1 MRKCLIIGLLS
12 LAAFGCSK
20 SPEERIFDLFQTG
33 ARQVDRYEFDAALAT
48 FKKIGEID
56 PSTPLGHYGSGLV
69 FERQLQYY
77 ETLHV
82 YMSITNSSPSFAPAF
97 AGAWR
102 LFTRLEQW
110 NDAVQMAA
118 EYSRLLPEDPEAQ
131 LILAKAL
138 MNIQQYGRARQE
150 VDKAVELGAD
160 PSLATLVKARA
171 YSLEHQFDSAQ
182 VALQT
187 AMSPFSESPVFYA
200 LAADYFEAA
209 GLIDSAVSLGRISVE
224 SASDDFDLIVAQ
236 FYRALRHNYFF
247 EARQVIRRL
256 KEQGAGELATTALE
270 MFYYLARENQTHA
283 RHACD
288 TYQGI
293 AAMYSISA
301 LTYDIVVRGK
311 QLDMI
316 SGSKDIGA
324 INKIM
329 KTNHYDPEFQ
339 EYMKYF
345 LAVLF
350 AGYFDDLDGLK
361 QLKTVSSA
369 FFNRKEIRLSTAYCL
384 YRTGQHEEYEQ
395 LMSLLSRYHNTQP
408 DWLTGMADIYGDRFV
423 RRYDSAGQYYRKAL
437 QKDRWY
443 RPAFENAIDMYRRL
457 KEPKKALKLFDAY
470 PYFEQR
476 YPEIALLKALCLVE
490 QGDIQQGVDL
500 FEQNF
505 PHVRGDLARFEEITS
520 LLDKRN
526 RQEERTG
533 LYRLLPRIN
542 ADNTEAL
549 VLAAEFE
556 SDGVDFQVALNLAEK
571 AQSLESDYIAA
582 SVQKARALYGLG
594 KRSEA
599 FEIFERN
606 LVETEFNVDN
616 NYYFSRI
623 LATEQVDLKRA
634 TNLAR
639 RALLD
644 SGHDLKVWM
653 NLSYVYFQIG
663 RYDLSRG
670 EALKAKNS
678 HKEEPEPFFRIG
690 MAMFKEEKEQARENL
705 EKAIELGLKGENL
718 EVARQTLH
726 KL

>member
-33 ARQVDRYEFDAALAT
+33 TRQVDRYEFDAALAT
-48 FKKIGEID
+48 FKKIGEIN

-77 ETLHV
+77 DALHV

-118 EYSRLLPEDPEAQ
+118 EYSRLLPEDPEAR
-131 LILAKAL
+131 LVLARAL

-160 PSLATLVKARA
+160 RSLAALAKARA
-171 YSLEHQFDSAQ
+171 YSLAHQLDSAQ

-187 AMSPFSESPVFYA
+187 AMSTFSESPVFYA

-209 GLIDSAVSLGRISVE
+209 GLIDSAVSLGRASVE
-224 SASDDFDLIVAQ
+224 SASNDFDLIVAQ

-256 KEQGAGELATTALE
+256 KEQGAGELVTTGLE

-288 TYQGI
+288 TYRGI
-293 AAMYSISA
+293 AIYSIST
-301 LTYDIVVRGK
+301 LTYDIVVRGR
-311 QLDMI
+311 QLDMFT
-316 SGSKDIGA
+316 GSRNIGA
-324 INKIM
+324 INRIM
-329 KTNHYDPEFQ
+329 QTNHYDPEFQ

-395 LMSLLSRYHNTQP
+395 LMSLLSKYHSTQP

-423 RRYDSAGQYYRKAL
+423 RRYDSAGQYYRTAL

-443 RPAFENAIDMYRRL
+443 RPAFENAVDMYRRL
-457 KEPKKALKLFDAY
+457 KEPKKALKMFDAY

-500 FEQNF
+500 FEQKF
-505 PHVRGDLARFEEITS
+505 PHVRGDLARLEEITS

-526 RQEERTG
+526 RQEERTK
-533 LYRLLPRIN
+533 LYRRLSRIN
-542 ADNTEAL
+542 ADNAEAL

-556 SDGVDFQVALNLAEK
+556 SDRADFQAALNLAEK
-571 AQSLESDYIAA
+571 AQSLESDYVAA

-606 LVETEFNVDN
+606 LVEARFNVDN
-616 NYYFSRI
+616 NHYFSRI
-623 LATEQVDLKRA
+623 LATEQVEPKRA
-634 TNLAR
+634 ANLAR
-639 RALLD
+639 RALFD

-670 EALKAKNS
+670 EAIKARNS

-690 MAMFKEEKEQARENL
+690 MAMFMEEKEEAGENL
-705 EKAIELGLKGENL
+705 EKAIELGLKGEYL
-718 EVARQTLH
+718 EIARQTLQ

>member
-1 MRKCLIIGLLS
+1 MRKCLIVGLLS
-12 LAAFGCSK
+12 LVAFSCSK

-33 ARQVDRYEFDAALAT
+33 TRQVDRYEFDAALAT
-48 FKKIGEID
+48 FEKIGDID

-77 ETLHV
+77 DALHV

-118 EYSRLLPEDPEAQ
+118 EYSRLLPDDPEAR
-131 LILAKAL
+131 LILARAL
-138 MNIQQYGRARQE
+138 MNIQQYGRARKE
-150 VDKAVELGAD
+150 ADRAAELGTD
-160 PSLATLVKARA
+160 PSLAALVKARA
-171 YSLEHQFDSAQ
+171 YSLEQQVDSAE

-187 AMSPFSESPVFYA
+187 AMSTFRESPVFYA
-200 LAADYFEAA
+200 WAADYFEAA
-209 GLIDSAVSLGRISVE
+209 GLIDSAVSLGRVSVKL
-224 SASDDFDLIVAQ
+224 ASDDFDLIVAQ

-247 EARQVIRRL
+247 VARQVIRRL
-256 KEQGAGELATTALE
+256 KEHGAGELVTTGLE
-270 MFYYLARENQTHA
+270 MFYYLARENQTRA

-288 TYQGI
+288 AYYTMAISG
-293 AAMYSISA
+293 ISA
-301 LTYDIVVRGK
+301 LTYNIIVRGR
-311 QLDMI
+311 QLDMYTGSINI
-316 SGSKDIGA
+316 SA
-324 INKIM
+324 IDRIM
-329 KTNHYDPEFQ
+329 QTDHYDPEFQ

-350 AGYFDDLDGLK
+350 ASYFDELDGLK
-361 QLKTVSSA
+361 QLRTVSPA
-369 FFNRKEIRLSTAYCL
+369 FFNRKEVRLHTAYCL

-408 DWLTGMADIYGDRFV
+408 DWLTGMADIYSDRFV
-423 RRYDSAGQYYRKAL
+423 RRYDSAAQYYRKAL

-443 RPAFENAIDMYRRL
+443 RPAFEKAVDMYRRL

-500 FEQNF
+500 FKQKF
-505 PHVRGDLARFEEITS
+505 PHVRGDLVRYEEITS

-526 RQEERTG
+526 RQEERTE

-542 ADNTEAL
+542 ADNAKAL

-556 SDGVDFQVALNLAEK
+556 SDGDDFQAALNLAEE
-571 AQSLESDYIAA
+571 ALSLEGDYIAA

-594 KRSEA
+594 NRSKA

-606 LVETEFNVDN
+606 LEEAEFNVDN

-623 LATEQVDLKRA
+623 LATEQIELKRA
-634 TNLAR
+634 TDLAR
-639 RALLD
+639 RALFD

-690 MAMFKEEKEQARENL
+690 MAMFMEEKEEAKGNL
-705 EKAIELGLKGENL
+705 EKAIELGLKGEYL
-718 EVARQTLH
+718 EVARQTLQ

>member
-33 ARQVDRYEFDAALAT
+33 TRQVDRYEFDAALAT
-48 FKKIGEID
+48 FKKIGEIN

-77 ETLHV
+77 DALHV

-118 EYSRLLPEDPEAQ
+118 EYSRLLPEDPEAR
-131 LILAKAL
+131 LVLARAL

-150 VDKAVELGAD
+150 VDKAVGLGAD
-160 PSLATLVKARA
+160 RSLAALAKAQA
-171 YSLEHQFDSAQ
+171 YSFEHQTDSAE

-187 AMSPFSESPVFYA
+187 AMSTFSESPVFYA

-209 GLIDSAVSLGRISVE
+209 GLIDSAVSLGRASVE
-224 SASDDFDLIVAQ
+224 SASNDFDLIVAQ

-256 KEQGAGELATTALE
+256 KEQGAGELVTTGLE

-288 TYQGI
+288 TYRGI
-293 AAMYSISA
+293 AIYSIST
-301 LTYDIVVRGK
+301 LTYDIVIRGR
-311 QLDMI
+311 QLDMFT
-316 SGSKDIGA
+316 GSRNIGA
-324 INKIM
+324 INRIM
-329 KTNHYDPEFQ
+329 QTNHYDPEFQ

-361 QLKTVSSA
+361 QLRTVSSA
-369 FFNRKEIRLSTAYCL
+369 FLNRKEIRLSTAYCL

-395 LMSLLSRYHNTQP
+395 LMSLLSKYHSTQP

-423 RRYDSAGQYYRKAL
+423 RRYDSAGQYYRTAL

-443 RPAFENAIDMYRRL
+443 RPAFENAVDMYRRL
-457 KEPKKALKLFDAY
+457 KEPKKALKMFDAY

-500 FEQNF
+500 FEQKF
-505 PHVRGDLARFEEITS
+505 PHVRGDLVRFEEITS

-526 RQEERTG
+526 RQEERTK
-533 LYRLLPRIN
+533 LYRRLSRIN
-542 ADNTEAL
+542 ADNAEAL

-556 SDGVDFQVALNLAEK
+556 SDRADFQAALNLAEK
-571 AQSLESDYIAA
+571 AQSLESDYVAA

-606 LVETEFNVDN
+606 LVEARFNVDN
-616 NYYFSRI
+616 NHYFSRI
-623 LATEQVDLKRA
+623 LATEQVEPKRA
-634 TNLAR
+634 ANLAR
-639 RALLD
+639 RALFD
-644 SGHDLKVWM
+644 SGHELKVWM

-670 EALKAKNS
+670 EAIKARNS

-690 MAMFKEEKEQARENL
+690 MAMFMEEKEEARESL
-705 EKAIELGLKGENL
+705 EKAIELGLKGEYL
-718 EVARQTLH
+718 EIARQTLQ

>member
-20 SPEERIFDLFQTG
+20 SPEERIFNLFQTG
-33 ARQVDRYEFDAALAT
+33 TRQVDQYEFDAALAT
-48 FKKIGEID
+48 FKKIGEIN

-69 FERQLQYY
+69 FERQLLYY
-77 ETLHV
+77 DALHV

-118 EYSRLLPEDPEAQ
+118 EYSRLLPEDPEAR
-131 LILAKAL
+131 LILARAL

-150 VDKAVELGAD
+150 VDKAVGLGAD
-160 PSLATLVKARA
+160 PSLAALVKAQA
-171 YSLEHQFDSAQ
+171 YSLAHQLDSAQ

-187 AMSPFSESPVFYA
+187 AMSTFSESPVFYA

-209 GLIDSAVSLGRISVE
+209 GLIDSAVSLGRASVE
-224 SASDDFDLIVAQ
+224 SAANDFDLIVAQ

-247 EARQVIRRL
+247 EARQVIHRL
-256 KEQGAGELATTALE
+256 KEQGAGELVTTGLE

-288 TYQGI
+288 TYRGI
-293 AAMYSISA
+293 AIYSISA
-301 LTYDIVVRGK
+301 LTYDIVVRGR
-311 QLDMI
+311 QSDMFT
-316 SGSKDIGA
+316 GLQNIGV
-324 INKIM
+324 INRIM
-329 KTNHYDPEFQ
+329 QTNHYDPEFQ

-395 LMSLLSRYHNTQP
+395 LMSLLSKYHSTQP

-423 RRYDSAGQYYRKAL
+423 RRYDSAGQYYRTAL

-443 RPAFENAIDMYRRL
+443 RPAFENAVDMYRRL
-457 KEPKKALKLFDAY
+457 KEPKKALKMFDAY

-500 FEQNF
+500 FEQKF
-505 PHVRGDLARFEEITS
+505 PHVRGDLVRFEEITS

-526 RQEERTG
+526 RQEERTK
-533 LYRLLPRIN
+533 LYRRLSRIN
-542 ADNTEAL
+542 ADNAEAL

-556 SDGVDFQVALNLAEK
+556 SDRADFQAALNLAEK
-571 AQSLESDYIAA
+571 AQSLESDYVAA

-606 LVETEFNVDN
+606 LVEAKFNVDN
-616 NYYFSRI
+616 NHYFSRI
-623 LATEQVDLKRA
+623 LSTEQVEPKRA
-634 TNLAR
+634 ANLAR
-639 RALLD
+639 RALFD

-690 MAMFKEEKEQARENL
+690 MAMFMEEKEEAGENL
-705 EKAIELGLKGENL
+705 EKAIELGLKGEYL
-718 EVARQTLH
+718 EIARQTLQ

>member
-33 ARQVDRYEFDAALAT
+33 TRQVDRYEFDAALAT
-48 FKKIGEID
+48 FKKIGEIN
-56 PSTPLGHYGSGLV
+56 PSTPLGHYGFGLV

-77 ETLHV
+77 DALHV

-97 AGAWR
+97 VGAWR

-118 EYSRLLPEDPEAQ
+118 EYSRLLPEDPEAR
-131 LILAKAL
+131 LILARAL

-160 PSLATLVKARA
+160 PSLAALVKARA
-171 YSLEHQFDSAQ
+171 YSLAHQLDSAQ

-187 AMSPFSESPVFYA
+187 ATSTFRESPAFYA

-209 GLIDSAVSLGRISVE
+209 GLIDSAVSLGRASVE
-224 SASDDFDLIVAQ
+224 SASNDFDLIVAQ

-256 KEQGAGELATTALE
+256 KEQGAGELVTTGLE

-293 AAMYSISA
+293 AIYSISA

-311 QLDMI
+311 QLDMFT
-316 SGSKDIGA
+316 GSRNIGA
-324 INKIM
+324 INRIM
-329 KTNHYDPEFQ
+329 QTNHYDPEFQ

-361 QLKTVSSA
+361 QLRTVSSA

-395 LMSLLSRYHNTQP
+395 LMSLLSKYHSTQP

-423 RRYDSAGQYYRKAL
+423 RRYDSAGQYYRTAL

-443 RPAFENAIDMYRRL
+443 RPAFENAVDMYRRL
-457 KEPKKALKLFDAY
+457 KEPKKALKMFDAY
-470 PYFEQR
+470 PYFEQH

-500 FEQNF
+500 FEQKF

-526 RQEERTG
+526 RQEERTK
-533 LYRLLPRIN
+533 LYRRLSRIN
-542 ADNTEAL
+542 ADNAEAL

-556 SDGVDFQVALNLAEK
+556 SDRADFQAALNLAEK
-571 AQSLESDYIAA
+571 AQSLESDYVAA
-582 SVQKARALYGLG
+582 SAQKARALYGLG

-606 LVETEFNVDN
+606 LVKAEFNVDN
-616 NYYFSRI
+616 NHYFSRI
-623 LATEQVDLKRA
+623 LATEQVEPKRA
-634 TNLAR
+634 ANLAR
-639 RALLD
+639 RALFD

-670 EALKAKNS
+670 EAIKARNS

-690 MAMFKEEKEQARENL
+690 MAMFMEEKEEARENL
-705 EKAIELGLKGENL
+705 EKAIELGLKGEYL
-718 EVARQTLH
+718 EIARQTLQ

>member
-33 ARQVDRYEFDAALAT
+33 TRQVDRYEFDAALAT
-48 FKKIGEID
+48 FKKIGEIN

-77 ETLHV
+77 DALHV

-118 EYSRLLPEDPEAQ
+118 EYSRLLPEDPEAR
-131 LILAKAL
+131 LVLARAL

-160 PSLATLVKARA
+160 RSLAALAKAQA
-171 YSLEHQFDSAQ
+171 YSFEHQTDSAE

-187 AMSPFSESPVFYA
+187 AMSTFSESPVFYA

-209 GLIDSAVSLGRISVE
+209 GLIDSAVSLGRASVE
-224 SASDDFDLIVAQ
+224 SASNDFDLIVAQ

-256 KEQGAGELATTALE
+256 KEQGAGELVTTGLE

-288 TYQGI
+288 TYRGI
-293 AAMYSISA
+293 AIYSIST
-301 LTYDIVVRGK
+301 LTYDIVVRGR
-311 QLDMI
+311 QLDMFT
-316 SGSKDIGA
+316 GSRNIGA
-324 INKIM
+324 INRIM
-329 KTNHYDPEFQ
+329 QTNHYDPEFQ

-361 QLKTVSSA
+361 QLRTVSSA
-369 FFNRKEIRLSTAYCL
+369 FLNRKEIRLSTAYCL

-395 LMSLLSRYHNTQP
+395 LMSLLSKYHSTQP

-423 RRYDSAGQYYRKAL
+423 RRYDSAGQYYRTAL

-443 RPAFENAIDMYRRL
+443 RPAFENAVDMYRRL
-457 KEPKKALKLFDAY
+457 KEPKKALKMFDAY

-500 FEQNF
+500 FEQKF
-505 PHVRGDLARFEEITS
+505 PHVRGDLARLEEITS

-526 RQEERTG
+526 RQEERTK
-533 LYRLLPRIN
+533 LYRRLSRIN
-542 ADNTEAL
+542 ADNAEAL

-556 SDGVDFQVALNLAEK
+556 SDRADFQAALNLAEK
-571 AQSLESDYIAA
+571 AQSLESDYVAA

-606 LVETEFNVDN
+606 LVEARFNVDN
-616 NYYFSRI
+616 NHYFSRI
-623 LATEQVDLKRA
+623 LATEQVEPKRA
-634 TNLAR
+634 ANLAR
-639 RALLD
+639 RALFD
-644 SGHDLKVWM
+644 SGHELKVWM

-670 EALKAKNS
+670 EAQKAKNS

-690 MAMFKEEKEQARENL
+690 MAMFMEEKEEAGENL
-705 EKAIELGLKGENL
+705 ERAIELGLKGEYL
-718 EVARQTLH
+718 EIARQTLQ